1 MILTFIE
8 ERKGE
13 IVDASLEALSAG
25 RRLSRS
31 LGIPLAALL
40 IGADLE
46 RHAKKL
52 EEFGAERAL
61 LAEDERFKRYSP
73 AAYARVLARAI
84 EQHSPKVVLAAATA
98 MGKDLLG
105 RVAARLDKGLASGCT
120 ELGVEDGKLK
130 IVRAIFGGVVLAD
143 VELVSEP
150 QLLTLEPHA
159 FPAEPAPNQY
169 PEDGHRGVALE
180 RLEVSPEEAD
190 LRTIVKEL
198 LEPVREGVSLTEA
211 EVVVAGGRGVGSA
224 EGFKILEELSGL
236 FSGAVG
242 VTRIAV
248 NNGWRPAEE
257 QVGQTGVRVAP
268 KLYIACG
275 ISGAVQHMVGC
286 KDAKAIVAINK
297 DPQAPIFSRADWGI
311 VGDLHEVIPALIEE
325 IKKIKEV

>member
-25 RRLSRS
+25 RRLSKS

-61 LAEDERFKRYSP
+61 LAEDERFERYSP
-73 AAYARVLARAI
+73 PAYARVLARVI
-84 EQHSPKVVLAAATA
+84 EQQSPKVVLAAATA
-98 MGKDLLG
+98 QGKDLMG

-120 ELGVEDGKLK
+120 ELGVENGKLK
-130 IVRAIFGGVVLAD
+130 IVRATWGGVILAD
-143 VELVSEP
+143 VELLSEP
-150 QLLTLEPHA
+150 KLVSLEPHA
-159 FPAEPAPNQY
+159 FPAEPAPNQ
-169 PEDGHRGVALE
+169 EMAVE
-180 RLEVSPEEAD
+180 RLEISPEEAD

-211 EVVVAGGRGVGSA
+211 EVVVAGGRGVGST
-224 EGFKILEELSGL
+224 EGFKPLEELAGL

-242 VTRIAV
+242 ASRIAV

-286 KDAKAIVAINK
+286 KDAKTIVAINK

-311 VGDLHEVIPALIEE
+311 VGDLHEVIPVLIEE
-325 IKKIKEV
+325 IKRVK